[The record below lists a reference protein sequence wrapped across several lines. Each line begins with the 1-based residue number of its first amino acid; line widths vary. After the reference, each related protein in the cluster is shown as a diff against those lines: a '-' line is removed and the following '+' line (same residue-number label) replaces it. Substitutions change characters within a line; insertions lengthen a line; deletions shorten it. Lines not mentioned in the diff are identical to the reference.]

1 MILCIPIINTKRG
14 NFQWIA
20 TSIIRASKELPI
32 EATTMGPL
40 RPLLSDH
47 EPRKHD
53 MKTAGSVRAIFT
65 YKMYLAAFWFTFWS
79 VLQSTQKSIINWQL
93 ALISR
98 VDSTMKRLEMV
109 ILKFGCGTRIYMY
122 HLKQNGPYYQLPFGK
137 RDQAC
142 RLKLREWLKSSL
154 KMEKKPIRFFLFLPL
169 RVHPERYSDS

>member
-98 VDSTMKRLEMV
+98 GDSTMKVGNGNFNIWIKPLNKINLGVAQEYTCSTWNRMGLITSCSLGKETRLVDWSWESG
-109 ILKFGCGTRIYMY
+109 L
-122 HLKQNGPYYQLPFGK
+122 N
-137 RDQAC
+137 QA
-142 RLKLREWLKSSL
+142 
-154 KMEKKPIRFFLFLPL
+154 
-169 RVHPERYSDS
+169 